1 MNENADP
8 RIKAGI
14 KEDEKKYGP
23 TDKLIREGKLGEVH
37 KQHPD
42 INPNISEY
50 INNLPAG
57 VREDYLGN
65 VKNVA
70 APWDYALGGYAA
82 KRALGGAIGTY
93 GLDKTLEVG
102 INALFPDAPDTLLE
116 QFMRNKQMGLGA
128 TAIKGAR
135 LTKDTL
141 QNTLHSVFDLRIPNP
156 LKVGDLFETGQGM
169 GPRSGDVKPVRIT
182 NRDIPGPVTNPN
194 TPIEAWLGKNPLTG
208 EGKIQLAESVYLDT
222 LKESNRTKKITNY
235 KLRGEESFQKWARE
249 EYVPLMDA
257 AAKEAG
263 MPSESFYSIISSKPG
278 FKYIEHRVA
287 KRADLRWYWEMTGDP
302 NIPWDVKANDVNNLR
317 LLLDDRFK
325 KLKDVV
331 EVQIYG
337 DSKGLGGINNTI
349 TNNADKYIVD
359 IQSPTQ
365 GNRFIGLN
373 QNAGDVVI
381 KRAGTGEE
389 VGRIGEYYNV
399 LFSSQKDLM
408 QRLPLKFPEL
418 KTMTTSQRKAW
429 IRNWRKGI
437 LQDHLNIIRNKEKNL
452 VGLTDTEKSFKIDQ
466 ALFDDMVSFRQEY
479 EGVLPFLTKGEIA
492 TYRKQMSLAEI
503 ENIRRSGKP
512 IVTEKQK
519 LEGVFLNKT
528 QERKIMDAKRRQGR
542 MSQRD
547 LNDLIDEASRTPK

>member
-1 MNENADP
+1 MPVDYKKDQEEN
-8 RIKAGI
+8 
-14 KEDEKKYGP
+14 KEFDEAVDSVSPEGKYQKP
-23 TDKLIREGKLGEVH
+23 PLKNLREGVKIRNRTGTAEELGLDSG
-37 KQHPD
+37 QA
-42 INPNISEY
+42 IS
-50 INNLPAG
+50 
-57 VREDYLGN
+57 
-65 VKNVA
+65 VA
-70 APWDYALGGYAA
+70 APWDYFLGGVAAKKALGT
-82 KRALGGAIGTY
+82 AIGTY

-141 QNTLHSVFDLRIPNP
+141 QNTLDSVFDLRIPNP
-156 LKVGDLFETGQGM
+156 FEVPTLFETGQGM
-169 GPRSGDVKPVRIT
+169 GPRKGDVKPVRIT
-182 NRDIPGPVTNPN
+182 NRDIPGPVTNPSM
-194 TPIEAWLGKNPLTG
+194 PIEAWLGKNPLTG

-222 LKESNRTKKITNY
+222 LKGSNRTKKITNY
-235 KLRGEESFQKWARE
+235 KLRGQESFQKWARE

-263 MPSESFYSIISSKPG
+263 MPSESFYSVISSKPG
-278 FKYIEHRVA
+278 FKYIEHRIA

-337 DSKGLGGINNTI
+337 DSKGLGGINSKI
-349 TNNADKYIVD
+349 ANNADKYIVD

-418 KTMTTSQRKAW
+418 KTMTTSQRKDW

-437 LQDHLNIIRNKEKNL
+437 LQDHLDIIRNKEKNL

-466 ALFDDMVSFRQEY
+466 ALFDDMVDFRQEY

-503 ENIRRSGKP
+503 ENIRRSSSKPRYKP

-519 LEGVFLNKT
+519 LEGIFLNKT
-528 QERKIMDAKRRQGR
+528 QERKIMDAKRKGR
-542 MSQRD
+542 FSQQD
-547 LNDLIDEASRTPK
+547 LDDIINEASRTPK